1 MRSYFK
7 KPITKKGWCRPCAQ
21 ALVLQRKKRKK
32 ERKSQE
38 DMQSPGRAI
47 SRKSRVLFL
56 AI

>member
-1 MRSYFK
+1 VKAPSLNPSTGK
-7 KPITKKGWCRPCAQ
+7 K
-21 ALVLQRKKRKK
+21 KKRRK